1 MEEEKQW
8 EDIVL
13 GNGRGYGL
21 TAWGCGREDSSLTDE
36 TVWRTRENTSQ
47 AREET

>member
-13 GNGRGYGL
+13 ANGRGCGL
-21 TAWGCGREDSSLTDE
+21 TAWGRGREDSSLMDE
-36 TVWRTRENTSQ
+36 TAWRTRENMSW
-47 AREET
+47 ARQET